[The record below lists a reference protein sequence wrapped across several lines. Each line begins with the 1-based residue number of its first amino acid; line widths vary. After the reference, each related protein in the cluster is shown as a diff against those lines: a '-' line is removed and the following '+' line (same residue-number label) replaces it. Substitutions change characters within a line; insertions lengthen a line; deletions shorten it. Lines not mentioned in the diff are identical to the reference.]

1 MMHGAH
7 KVRNEATFLDCET
20 IKPLQADAAL
30 IPYVFC
36 VQVQT
41 RSHSG
46 GTLPTAWWVLMF
58 KVALSSSL

>member
-1 MMHGAH
+1 MTVCCEMMHGAH

-46 GTLPTAWWVLMF
+46 GTLPTA
-58 KVALSSSL
+58 